1 MSKSPKS
8 KRVQYFEKVKKYK
21 ERFAEL
27 PSAEL
32 RTRLSIG
39 SLFKEASVAIR
50 EILKERDEPNS
61 K

>member
-1 MSKSPKS
+1 MNKSPKS
-8 KRVQYFEKVKKYK
+8 KRAQYFEKVKKYK

-32 RTRLSIG
+32 RTRLAVG

-50 EILKERDEPNS
+50 EILKERGEPS
-61 K
+61 PQ